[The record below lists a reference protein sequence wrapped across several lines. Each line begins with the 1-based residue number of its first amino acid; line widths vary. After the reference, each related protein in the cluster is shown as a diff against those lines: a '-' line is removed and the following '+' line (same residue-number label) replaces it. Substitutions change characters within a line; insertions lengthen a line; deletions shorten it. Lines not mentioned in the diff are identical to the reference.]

1 MDLFSPAAIRAIR
14 ARYGFHNAK
23 SLGQNFLTDKRVIYA
38 MIGAAGIC
46 PEDLVIE
53 IGPGIGVLTVEAA
66 RCAGRVV
73 AIEIDK
79 ALIPILKDNLEG
91 ADNVDII
98 NKDVLRTDINDIIR
112 GSCMRSAKIVG
123 NLPYYITTP
132 IIIKLLSES
141 VDAESI
147 TIMMQREVAERIT
160 AEPGSRTYG
169 ALSVAVQY
177 HCKVETVVD
186 VPKESFMPAPKV
198 DSRVLKLM
206 PGEKKVVTPVS
217 EDMFFRCVKA
227 GFAQR
232 RKTLLNSLTGGGF
245 DRETVRDV
253 LAGCGID
260 ASRRP
265 ETLSLRDFADI
276 ADGFC
281 AVSEK

>member
-1 MDLFSPAAIRAIR
+1 M
-14 ARYGFHNAK
+14 
-23 SLGQNFLTDKRVIYA
+23 
-38 MIGAAGIC
+38 
-46 PEDLVIE
+46 
-53 IGPGIGVLTVEAA
+53 
-66 RCAGRVV
+66 
-73 AIEIDK
+73 
-79 ALIPILKDNLEG
+79 
-91 ADNVDII
+91 
-98 NKDVLRTDINDIIR
+98 
-112 GSCMRSAKIVG
+112 
-123 NLPYYITTP
+123 
-132 IIIKLLSES
+132 
-141 VDAESI
+141 
-147 TIMMQREVAERIT
+147 
-160 AEPGSRTYG
+160 
-169 ALSVAVQY
+169 QY

-253 LAGCGID
+253 LAGCRID